1 MRKLILVG
9 LGALV
14 LWGLVGCA
22 TKEATSLKIYV
33 QQKLWDKAIAQGNQA
48 LLKTPDDGNTHY
60 FLGVAYYGKDADLK
74 PEAPGYAD
82 SSEKYLLKSYEHF
95 TRAKKLSPGDW
106 GKSADDNIVSMF
118 GRHYNRGVIATKKND
133 HTTAAMEYRLA
144 TLADPENYKG
154 YYAHAAALLPLAVEA
169 KSKDDDA
176 KFMELSGVVLQ
187 DLDKVIELKPTEKD
201 EIVSAWQ
208 TRGEVL
214 YRRGDI
220 PAAQESYAKAVEL
233 DPENYELM
241 LTVGERYFNANDY
254 DNASNYF
261 AQALGIQ
268 ERLNLIEESDVEAY
282 IALGTAYTK
291 LGKRDEA
298 IDAFEKALKIKPN
311 DPIVMYNVMVSHYK
325 TAETAEKEGKMDEA
339 KAACSKCITI
349 GNDIM
354 RIDSGR
360 PEVWQVR
367 GYCKRISGDTPGAA
381 SDLKK
386 FNELRQS
393 SR

>member
-9 LGALV
+9 LAALAV
-14 LWGLVGCA
+14 WAVAGCQ
-22 TKEATSLKIYV
+22 TKEATSLKIYL

-48 LLKTPDDGNTHY
+48 LLKTPNNGDTHY
-60 FLGVAYYGKDADLK
+60 FLGVAYYGKDSDLK

-82 SSEKYLLKSYEHF
+82 SSEAYLRKAYDHF
-95 TRAKKLSPGDW
+95 SQAKKLAPSAW

-118 GRHYNRGVIATKKND
+118 GRHYNRGVIASKKKED
-133 HTTAAMEYRLA
+133 VTAAMEYRLA
-144 TLADPENYKG
+144 TIADPENLEG
-154 YYAHAAALLPLAVEA
+154 YYAHAAALLALSLEA
-169 KSKDDDA
+169 KTKGDEA
-176 KFMELSGVVLQ
+176 KFTELSDVVLK
-187 DLDKVIELKPTEKD
+187 DLDRVIELKPTDKEKL
-201 EIVSAWQ
+201 VSTWQ

-214 YRRGDI
+214 YKRGDT
-220 PAAQESYAKAVEL
+220 AGAQASYQKAVDL

-241 LTVGERYFNANDY
+241 LTVGERFFNANDFE
-254 DNASNYF
+254 NAASYF
-261 AQALGIQ
+261 AQAMGIQ
-268 ERLNLIEESDVEAY
+268 ERLNLVEESDVDAY

-325 TAETAEKEGKMDEA
+325 TAEAAEKDGKMDEA
-339 KAACSKCITI
+339 KAACAKCILI

-354 RIDSGR
+354 RIDTSR

-367 GYCKRISGDTPGAA
+367 GYCKRIAGDTPGAA

-393 SR
+393 PR

>member
-14 LWGLVGCA
+14 LWGLMGCA

-33 QQKLWDKAIAQGNQA
+33 QQKLWDKAITQGNQA

-60 FLGVAYYGKDADLK
+60 FMGAAFYGKDVDLK
-74 PEAPGYAD
+74 PEAPDYAD
-82 SSEKYLLKSYEHF
+82 SSELYLKQAYEHF
-95 TRAKKLSPGDW
+95 TRAKSLAPGDW

-133 HTTAAMEYRLA
+133 HTTAAVEYRLA
-144 TLADPENYKG
+144 QLADPENYKG
-154 YYAHAAALLPLAVEA
+154 YYAHAAALWPLSLEA
-169 KSKDDDA
+169 KAKGDDA
-176 KFMELSGVVLQ
+176 KFMEFSEVVLK
-187 DLDKVIELKPTEKD
+187 DLDKVLELKPTDKD
-201 EIVSAWQ
+201 ELVSTWQ

-214 YRRGDI
+214 YKRGDI
-220 PAAQESYAKAVEL
+220 AGAQESYGKAVEL

-241 LTVGERYFNANDY
+241 LTVAERFYNANDFE
-254 DNASNYF
+254 NAANYF

-268 ERLNLIEESDVEAY
+268 ERLNLIEESDVDAY
-282 IALGTAYTK
+282 LALGNAYTK
-291 LGKRDEA
+291 TNRRAEA
-298 IDAFEKALKIKPN
+298 IDAFQKALDLKPN
-311 DPIVMYNVMVSHYK
+311 DPSVMYSVMVSHYK
-325 TAETAEKEGKMDEA
+325 TAEAAEKDGKMDEA
-339 KAACSKCITI
+339 KAACAKCIAI
-349 GNDIM
+349 GNDIV
-354 RIDSGR
+354 RVDSGR

-367 GYCKRISGDTPGAA
+367 GYCKRIAGDTPGAA

-386 FNELRQS
+386 FNELRQT